1 MTLLRHCP
9 VGSLTPA
16 NLRRINSAVFVLLLG
31 WVFVPYYL
39 SSKVF
44 TMPGI
49 AFSFQHTFAAYLLNI
64 AYLLRI
70 TF

>member
-1 MTLLRHCP
+1 
-9 VGSLTPA
+9 
-16 NLRRINSAVFVLLLG
+16 VFVLLLG

-49 AFSFQHTFAAYLLNI
+49 AFSFQRTFAAYLLDI
-64 AYLLRI
+64 AYLLPI
-70 TF
+70 TC